1 MPDHVEQKATFK
13 TAKPGPFLIP
23 ELCLLNIKLLE
34 CKLALEVDLKTDDV
48 PFVDLHEDGGK
59 VKQTG
64 SRPGAVLEDALGNR
78 TFVSEQRVYYELD
91 KQGEQADSVKEKWRE
106 CAFVFGHSL
115 VVVDCHG
122 KINVKNGKVK
132 CQGDKEAL
140 RVLYDWSL
148 FLEFADD

>member
-48 PFVDLHEDGGK
+48 PFVDLNEDGGK

-64 SRPGAVLEDALGNR
+64 SRPGAVLEDALSNR
-78 TFVSEQRVYYELD
+78 TFVSE
-91 KQGEQADSVKEKWRE
+91 
-106 CAFVFGHSL
+106 
-115 VVVDCHG
+115 
-122 KINVKNGKVK
+122 
-132 CQGDKEAL
+132 
-140 RVLYDWSL
+140 
-148 FLEFADD
+148 